1 MVIMGKLYV
10 VYFVFMLKIV
20 DFLKVGCEVIILF
33 VDFYVYLDN
42 MKVLWEFLEFWVSY
56 YENVIKVML
65 ESIGVFLEKFK
76 FIKGIDY

>member
-1 MVIMGKLYV
+1 MKEILKEWEFKIYWGIVIMGKLYV

-42 MKVLWEFLEFWVSY
+42 MKVLWEFLEF
-56 YENVIKVML
+56 
-65 ESIGVFLEKFK
+65 
-76 FIKGIDY
+76 